1 MSSPWER
8 PRLNRASS
16 ERRAA
21 NLRERFRRFGRR
33 RVSRS
38 LAGLI
43 IGLLILGALALM
55 QTMQPPL
62 SQLGYLNPI
71 EREDPSV
78 REVARDGPFEN
89 CDAARAAGA
98 APVRRGQDGYGAH
111 LDRDGDGIGC
121 EPYPQ

>member
-1 MSSPWER
+1 
-8 PRLNRASS
+8 
-16 ERRAA
+16 
-21 NLRERFRRFGRR
+21 
-33 RVSRS
+33 
-38 LAGLI
+38 
-43 IGLLILGALALM
+43 LLILGALALM

>member
-8 PRLNRASS
+8 PRLNRAGSK
-16 ERRAA
+16 RRAA
-21 NLRERFRRFGRR
+21 SLRERFLRIGRR

-43 IGLLILGALALM
+43 IGLLILGCLALM
-55 QTMQPPL
+55 QTVQPPP

-71 EREDPSV
+71 EREDSSV
-78 REVARDGPFEN
+78 REVTRDWPFEN
-89 CDAARAAGA
+89 CSAARAAGA
-98 APVRRGQDGYGAH
+98 APVRRWQDGYGAH

-121 EPYPQ
+121 EPYPR